1 MTGAW
6 KKGLRIAAAI
16 AAAAILAAGILTSR
30 GQKEELKVVDSR
42 LIAPAEQG
50 GIAAAR
56 PESGDPVNGPAVE
69 LYSRAGPAAAPEA
82 EDDGLI
88 DINSA
93 GAEELETLP
102 GIGPVKAAAII
113 AYREAYGG
121 FVSIEEITEVK
132 GIGPATLEKIR
143 GLIKASQ

>member
-1 MTGAW
+1 MTGVG
-6 KKGLRIAAAI
+6 KRGLRIAAVI
-16 AAAAILAAGILTSR
+16 AAAAILAAGIFVSR
-30 GQKEELKVVDSR
+30 GQKEELKIVDSK
-42 LIAPAEQG
+42 LV
-50 GIAAAR
+50 
-56 PESGDPVNGPAVE
+56 SLAVE
-69 LYSRAGPAAAPEA
+69 DTKNAPEPVSRAGPAAAPEA

>member
-1 MTGAW
+1 MTGAG

-16 AAAAILAAGILTSR
+16 AAAAVLAAGILTSR
-30 GQKEELKVVDSR
+30 GQKEELKVVDSK
-42 LIAPAEQG
+42 LISQASEDTISAPEPL
-50 GIAAAR
+50 I
-56 PESGDPVNGPAVE
+56 
-69 LYSRAGPAAAPEA
+69 RAGPEAATEA

-143 GLIKASQ
+143 GLIKVSQ